1 MALRL
6 ASKSGARNSRPRSA
20 RLPGRFW
27 RRSGRAPAGEGAQ
40 AILAWFEQ
48 SVPRLSRRPVAWRAV
63 GMGVGFGG
71 PVETATGTV
80 LVSHQVSGWDGC
92 RSGRGSRRFG
102 LPTVVANDSNA
113 AGWAEYCLGA
123 GRGTRHFC
131 YMNIGSGIGGALVM
145 DGKLHD
151 GQGFGAA
158 EIGHC
163 YVPDWTVREPGAA
176 DELERLCSGWSI
188 ERRFRA
194 AASTAPNPVL
204 ARLCGGD
211 RERITCAMVAEPRGR
226 PGMPRSPR
234 PRRADGGPGLA
245 NVITLVHPERW
256 RLAGRGPDGRGLAGA
271 IAPMSTRECLNNSAD
286 ATTSCRARWASPS
299 WSRARCCCAPPGL
312 TGRFDFT
319 GILGDDPGR
328 RRRANGTCGS
338 ITITHHK
345 GEQRP

>member
-1 MALRL
+1 MDGLALGIEIGGTKLQAALGTPAGEVL
-6 ASKSGARNSRPRSA
+6 AQER
-20 RLPGRFW
+20 
-27 RRSGRAPAGEGAQ
+27 GRAPAGEGAQ

-48 SVPRLSRRPVAWRAV
+48 SVPRLLAEASSRGRTVT

-80 LVSHQVSGWDGC
+80 LVSHQVSGWDGVPL
-92 RSGRGSRRFG
+92 RAWFEERFG

-211 RERITCAMVAEPRGR
+211 RERITCAMVAEAA
-226 PGMPRSPR
+226 
-234 PRRADGGPGLA
+234 RAGDPECLEALDRVAQTAGLALA
-245 NVITLVHPERW
+245 NVITLVHPERVALGGGVALMGEVLLEPL
-256 RLAGRGPDGRGLAGA
+256 RRHVDARVFEQFRGRYDIVPCALGESVVVAGA
-271 IAPMSTRECLNNSAD
+271 LLLAP
-286 ATTSCRARWASPS
+286 
-299 WSRARCCCAPPGL
+299 
-312 TGRFDFT
+312 
-319 GILGDDPGR
+319 
-328 RRRANGTCGS
+328 
-338 ITITHHK
+338 
-345 GEQRP
+345 RPA